1 MTLIAGLVLGF
12 GFGHFASSR
21 TRAFQ
26 LFIPTWLAVLV
37 VQTIL
42 MVTLP
47 GKDNNVD
54 VAYVILQLVFLAI
67 GVGALLLGVKTHKP
81 RHAAV

>member
-12 GFGHFASSR
+12 GFGHFASNR
-21 TRAFQ
+21 KRALQ
-26 LFIPTWLAVLV
+26 LFVPAWLAVLV

-47 GKDNNVD
+47 GKDNDVD
-54 VAYVILQLVFLAI
+54 VAYVILQVLFVAI
-67 GVGALLLGVKTHKP
+67 GVGALMLGVKTHKP
-81 RHAAV
+81 RHAAA